1 MDLITTPIPSDTP
14 GSSFALQYYRFGTA
28 GQGQKI
34 YMQAG
39 LHADEQPG
47 MLILHH
53 LLSMLERAEAEGRL
67 HGEVVVMPMVN
78 PLGMAHLQFH
88 THRGRYHPVNGLNYN
103 RRWLDLDDALFAH
116 SGDLSTKLGQD
127 AEANRALVLSLLRE
141 WHQSSTPVTA
151 LDHLRHAVTA
161 EAMDADMVLDLHCD
175 DEALNHL
182 FVVPQLMPDYQD
194 LADWIG
200 SVTTL
205 TAEDSG
211 GGSFDEVWP
220 GLWIKLAR
228 RYPDAAWP
236 ALPFAAT
243 LEYRGQPDVQDAIN
257 RKDAENLYG
266 FLVGRGVIDDQVE
279 TPPAAPAA
287 LPLDATDIVR
297 VQKPGLIAY
306 RVALGDVV
314 KKGDVIADLIAL
326 DGDQIARQR
335 TPIQAGTGGL
345 VFSLNQMKYVQPGT
359 SIAKIAGKEA
369 LASRQGYLLE
379 D

>member
-53 LLSMLERAEAEGRL
+53 LLPMLEKAEAEGRL

-103 RRWLDLDDALFAH
+103 RRWLDLDDALYAH

-151 LDHLRHAVTA
+151 LDHLRHTVTG
-161 EAMDADMVLDLHCD
+161 EAMDADMVLD
-175 DEALNHL
+175 
-182 FVVPQLMPDYQD
+182 
-194 LADWIG
+194 
-200 SVTTL
+200 
-205 TAEDSG
+205 
-211 GGSFDEVWP
+211 
-220 GLWIKLAR
+220 
-228 RYPDAAWP
+228 
-236 ALPFAAT
+236 
-243 LEYRGQPDVQDAIN
+243 
-257 RKDAENLYG
+257 
-266 FLVGRGVIDDQVE
+266 
-279 TPPAAPAA
+279 
-287 LPLDATDIVR
+287 
-297 VQKPGLIAY
+297 
-306 RVALGDVV
+306 
-314 KKGDVIADLIAL
+314 
-326 DGDQIARQR
+326 
-335 TPIQAGTGGL
+335 
-345 VFSLNQMKYVQPGT
+345 
-359 SIAKIAGKEA
+359 
-369 LASRQGYLLE
+369 
-379 D
+379 

>member
-1 MDLITTPIPSDTP
+1 
-14 GSSFALQYYRFGTA
+14 
-28 GQGQKI
+28 
-34 YMQAG
+34 
-39 LHADEQPG
+39 
-47 MLILHH
+47 
-53 LLSMLERAEAEGRL
+53 L

-78 PLGMAHLQFH
+78 PLGMAHVQFH

-116 SGDLSTKLGQD
+116 SGDLSAKLGQE
-127 AEANRALVLSLLRE
+127 AKANRALVLSLLLE

-161 EAMDADMVLDLHCD
+161 QAMDADMVLDLHCD

-200 SVTTL
+200 SVATL

-243 LEYRGQPDVQDAIN
+243 LEYRGQSDVQDAIN

-287 LPLDATDIVR
+287 LPLNATDIVR

-345 VFSLNQMKYVQPGT
+345 VFSLNQMKYVRPGT
-359 SIAKIAGKEA
+359 SIAKIAGQEP

>member
-1 MDLITTPIPSDTP
+1 MELITTPIPSDTP
-14 GSSFALQYYRFGTA
+14 GSSYALQYYRFGTA
-28 GQGQKI
+28 GQGPKV

-53 LLSMLERAEAEGRL
+53 LLPMLEKAKTEGRL
-67 HGEVVVMPMVN
+67 KGEVVVMPMVN

-103 RRWLDLDDALFAH
+103 RRWLDLDDALFAQG
-116 SGDLSTKLGQD
+116 GDISAKLGQD
-127 AEANRALVLSLLRE
+127 AEANRALVLSILRD

-161 EAMDADMVLDLHCD
+161 QAMDAEMVLDLHCD
-175 DEALNHL
+175 DDALNHL
-182 FVVPQLMPDYQD
+182 FVVPQLMPHYQD

-200 SVTTL
+200 SVATL

-211 GGSFDEVWP
+211 GSSFDEVWP

-228 RYPDAAWP
+228 RYPNAAWP
-236 ALPFAAT
+236 SIPLAAT
-243 LEYRGQPDVQDAIN
+243 LEYRGQPDVHDAIN

-266 FLVGRGVIDDQVE
+266 FLVGRGIIDDQVE
-279 TPPAAPAA
+279 QPPAAPPA
-287 LPLDATDIVR
+287 LPLNATDIVR

-306 RVALGDVV
+306 RVRLGDVV

-326 DGDQIARQR
+326 DGDQFARQR
-335 TPIQAGTGGL
+335 TPIRAGTDGL

-359 SIAKIAGKEA
+359 SIAKIAGKEP